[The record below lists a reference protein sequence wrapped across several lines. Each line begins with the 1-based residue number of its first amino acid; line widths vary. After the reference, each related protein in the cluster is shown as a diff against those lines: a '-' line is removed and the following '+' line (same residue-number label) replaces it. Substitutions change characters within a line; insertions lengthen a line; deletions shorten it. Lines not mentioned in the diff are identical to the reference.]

1 MITISK
7 LLPSLGADSDDR
19 PAISTAK
26 PEPCWH
32 PLPDNIFE
40 SAFGVQAE
48 SPLLADTAAEIAPFP
63 IHCLPEAAGAMAR
76 EIGRVTTAQNEPLA
90 AACVLGILSAS
101 LGAGLEINTGGER
114 RTRGNLFIL
123 TIADSGTGK
132 GETDKLSAAPF
143 EAAEAEAIENFD
155 MRTKPGLIAE
165 LRVGETRAKRL
176 CADAAKESDRHAR
189 HLVTEE
195 YRRATEE
202 AAQTQRKIDSA
213 PRYKVADI
221 TKEAFAVVMQ
231 GQPGEAVASL
241 SSEARG
247 IFSIIKGRYGKE
259 GGDEDFYCSAY
270 SGDSLTVDRVG
281 RPRVTLRRPCLSVHW
296 MVQPDAARKAFAE
309 ESFTES
315 GLLPRFL
322 FFDPKAE
329 PQERT
334 EQPAPISPAIKS
346 AWAGLVRAL
355 VSSYRMRGDNPQF
368 IAVSQDALVILTNY
382 ERENVRRRR
391 RTGDLRDIASFVA
404 RWTENGWKIA
414 LVLHAAKHGGQ
425 AHLSEL
431 TSSTAENAVE
441 VMRWFSD
448 RQLEILS
455 SGRQAKMKKRLSA
468 LNALLAEARGEIS
481 FGKLNHSHGFEDA
494 EIRQLHSIF
503 PDAFTI
509 EKRKPE
515 MGRPH
520 WMAIRK
526 Q

>member
-7 LLPSLGADSDDR
+7 PLPPLGEDSDDR
-19 PAISTAK
+19 PLSSPASLG
-26 PEPCWH
+26 WH
-32 PLPDNIFE
+32 PMPDDIFTWVHGEEADSPPLPDP
-40 SAFGVQAE
+40 AAE
-48 SPLLADTAAEIAPFP
+48 SQPFP

-90 AACVLGILSAS
+90 AASVLGILSAGV
-101 LGAGLEINTGGER
+101 GAGLEMNTGGER
-114 RTRGNLFIL
+114 RTRGNLYIL

-132 GETDKLSAAPF
+132 GETHALSAAPF
-143 EAAEAEAIENFD
+143 EAAEAEAIQNFE

-165 LRVGETRAKRL
+165 LRVGELRAKKL
-176 CADAAKESDRHAR
+176 CADAAKESDQHAR

-195 YRRATEE
+195 YRRAAEE
-202 AAQTQRKIDSA
+202 VVQTQRKIDSA

-221 TKEAFAVVMQ
+221 TKEAFAIVMQ
-231 GQPGEAVASL
+231 GQAGEAVASL

-247 IFSIIKGRYGKE
+247 IFSIVKGRYGKE

-334 EQPAPISPAIKS
+334 EQPAPISAAVKS
-346 AWAGLVRAL
+346 AWADLIRSL
-355 VSSYRMRGDNPQF
+355 VSSYRMQGNNPQF
-368 IAVSQDALVILTNY
+368 IAVSRNALVILTDY

-404 RWTENGWKIA
+404 RWTENGWRIA
-414 LVLHAAKHGGQ
+414 LVLHAAKHGSN

-431 TSSTAENAVE
+431 TATTAEHAVE
-441 VMRWFSD
+441 IMRWFSD

-455 SGRQAKMKKRLSA
+455 SGRQEKMKKRLIA
-468 LNALLAEARGEIS
+468 LNTLLVESHGEIS
-481 FGKLNHSHGFEDA
+481 FGKLSHSHGFEDA
-494 EIRQLHSIF
+494 EIRQLHSMF
-503 PDAFTI
+503 PSALTL